1 VAFVSVETLDPGLGA
16 GRARAAPGQNPF
28 GDGGRYSPEDE
39 PLNIRELLLPFWRR
53 KWIIIL
59 TALVTTVLGVLL
71 AVNSEPQYTANA
83 RVIFDPERLK
93 IIDLDNVTI
102 TPDTSTTGLQNQI
115 EILRSAVLMERV
127 ADILRLQDTPEFNED
142 LRSGPSPLMERAV
155 DFATRVADRLNLP
168 LSVREM
174 LSALGVINT
183 PEVDLEPAEESE
195 RRRQGIVKRLID
207 EIQLRPIPNSRVI
220 DIGYASTNAGLASSI
235 VNAVAE
241 QYILVQIEKKRDDV
255 AAATELLS
263 VRVQDLENRLN
274 ASEEALEIARLELA
288 RSVGHSAQMTGQRL
302 EELTT
307 VLEAAR
313 EATRDAELR
322 LARAS
327 EGLVDAERL
336 AIVPEFR
343 VSEIIGSYRVQERE
357 IIDELAAQSAIF
369 GAGSPIL
376 TRLEARLD
384 LVQENIRAEAELIT
398 AALTQE
404 VEAAKAREASVEAS
418 LRDLEA
424 RALDQSKAEMR
435 LQRLEREAL
444 ASRSIYDSFVSRLK
458 ETSEQAGLQTPDA
471 RFLTRALIPQT
482 SDILR
487 RLITIA
493 MSGLA
498 GLAVGAG
505 IVFLLE
511 QLNNSFRK
519 SGDVEERTGLS
530 LLASIPNAGKRR
542 RPSDLI
548 SDFSKDLDPGLS
560 EAVRNL
566 RTSITYSNIDQPPK
580 VVMITSS
587 APSEGKTTTA
597 ALFGITSER
606 MGRSAIIVDCDFR
619 RRSIGAIY
627 PGKAGAPG
635 LLAVLEGTV
644 AVADAV
650 ISDPETGI
658 HVLKSESAG
667 HLQGNPADILASKRF
682 RKLIE
687 ELRIRYDTVIL
698 DTPPVL
704 VVTDARIIAPLADAV
719 VYMIKWNATSQSA
732 VVEGLR
738 ILRSVN
744 AKIAG
749 IAFSFVNPKHAEHY
763 VSSDYYRTSDYRKT
777 VSA

>member
-1 VAFVSVETLDPGLGA
+1 MSIETLEP
-16 GRARAAPGQNPF
+16 GRAAEQNRSPANREPWAEPGRF
-28 GDGGRYSPEDE
+28 ASEEE

-53 KWIIIL
+53 KWLIIL
-59 TALVTTVLGVLL
+59 TALIATAFGVLI
-71 AVNSEPQYTANA
+71 AVNSEPKYTANA

-102 TPDTSTTGLQNQI
+102 TPDTTTTGLQNQI

-127 ADILRLQDTPEFNED
+127 VDILRLQDTPEFNDD
-142 LRSGPSPLMERAV
+142 LRPGPPPLMERAV
-155 DFATRVADRLNLP
+155 NFSTRLVDRLNLP
-168 LSVREM
+168 LSSREM
-174 LSALGVINT
+174 LAGLGLINRPELDLGAL
-183 PEVDLEPAEESE
+183 DAAEQ
-195 RRRQGIVKRLID
+195 RRQGIVKRLID

-220 DIGYASTNAGLASSI
+220 DIGFASTNAGLASSI
-235 VNAVAE
+235 VNAAAE

-274 ASEEALEIARLELA
+274 SSEEALEIARLELA

-302 EELTT
+302 EQLNID
-307 VLEAAR
+307 LQAAR
-313 EATRDAELR
+313 DATRQAETR
-322 LARAS
+322 LTRAT
-327 EGLVDAERL
+327 EGLADTAQL
-336 AIVPEFR
+336 PIVPEFR
-343 VSEIIGSYRVQERE
+343 ESQIIGAYRVQERE

-369 GAGSPIL
+369 GPGSPVV
-376 TRLEARLD
+376 TRLEARLATTQD
-384 LVQENIRAEAELIT
+384 NIRSEAELIT
-398 AALTQE
+398 AALRQE
-404 VEAAKAREASVEAS
+404 LEAATARQASVEEA

-424 RALDQSKAEMR
+424 RALEQSQAEMR

-471 RFLTRALIPQT
+471 RFLTRALVPQT

-493 MSGLA
+493 MSGFA
-498 GLAVGAG
+498 GLAIGAG

-519 SGDVEERTGLS
+519 SNEVEERTGLS
-530 LLASIPNAGKRR
+530 LLASIPSAGKRR
-542 RPSDLI
+542 KPSDLVA
-548 SDFSKDLDPGLS
+548 DFSKDADTPLS
-560 EAVRNL
+560 EAMRNL

-597 ALFGITSER
+597 ALFGITSAR
-606 MGRSAIIVDCDFR
+606 MGRSTIIVDCDFR
-619 RRSIGAIY
+619 RRSFGSIY
-627 PGKAGAPG
+627 PANPGSPG
-635 LLAVLEGTV
+635 LLAVLEGSV

-658 HVLKSESAG
+658 HILKSEAAG
-667 HLQGNPADILASKRF
+667 QMRGNPADILASKRF

-704 VVTDARIIAPLADAV
+704 AVTDARILAPLADAV
-719 VYMIKWNATSQSA
+719 VYMVKWNATSQDA
-732 VVEGLR
+732 VLEGLR
-738 ILRSVN
+738 VLRSVN
-744 AKIAG
+744 AKVAG
-749 IAFSFVNPKHAEHY
+749 VAFSFVNPKQAAHY
-763 VSSDYYRTSDYRKT
+763 VSSDYYYSKDYRKA
-777 VSA
+777 VPA